1 MKEAGAEEFWGRFDK
16 QRKSVGISIKA
27 LTEKLGL
34 SYPLLIT
41 QRSRNIYPPVL
52 TACKIAKF
60 LGTTVEYLATG
71 EQVSV
76 DLGQG
81 DGSSHEEQK
90 LIPLDVVLAMSPLFG
105 RGHENWCGESTD
117 SPIQTRNPSD
127 RTARKSG
134 AAFGRLLFF
143 LGHSLRFGV
152 NPHRKK
158 RLRNEESAVS
168 KERTGFFS
176 RFSVYFV

>member
-90 LIPLDVVLAMSPLFG
+90 LIPLDVVLAMSHSSDEDMKLV
-105 RGHENWCGESTD
+105 RRIYRLS
-117 SPIQTRNPSD
+117 NPSE
-127 RTARKSG
+127 K
-134 AAFGRLLFF
+134 
-143 LGHSLRFGV
+143 
-152 NPHRKK
+152 P
-158 RLRNEESAVS
+158 E
-168 KERTGFFS
+168 
-176 RFSVYFV
+176 